1 MSNPRRRRCKDFGL
15 VAANEDEEEKKKRN
29 DVDDEYLITIN
40 QDDNADRKD
49 MLQNGIEEINRDLA

>member
-1 MSNPRRRRCKDFGL
+1 